1 MKTLN
6 PARYHSSILGRN
18 EQRRQSLCKRSFSKP
33 MSKPVA
39 LGLLACNPK
48 WPLWSEL
55 ATKLTATRSV
65 PEALEAY
72 TKCVSQRMQMTAED
86 GQRVFKDC
94 QQITQKNHQVVDKWM
109 AIWKH
114 VKAINARPL
123 SFDKYLTSKWERV
136 HGTGTR

>member
-1 MKTLN
+1 
-6 PARYHSSILGRN
+6 
-18 EQRRQSLCKRSFSKP
+18 

-39 LGLLACNPK
+39 LDLLACNPK

-72 TKCVSQRMQMTAED
+72 TKCVSQRMQMTAKD

-94 QQITQKNHQVVDKWM
+94 QQITQKITK
-109 AIWKH
+109 
-114 VKAINARPL
+114 
-123 SFDKYLTSKWERV
+123 SLTNGWPS
-136 HGTGTR
+136 GST

>member
-1 MKTLN
+1 MASRDTT
-6 PARYHSSILGRN
+6 SSTDA
-18 EQRRQSLCKRSFSKP
+18 QSGSVPFFNIGQERAEAAVALQKELSKP

-48 WPLWSEL
+48 CPLWSEL

-72 TKCVSQRMQMTAED
+72 TKCVSQRMQMTAEH

-94 QQITQKNHQVVDKWM
+94 QQITQKITK
-109 AIWKH
+109 
-114 VKAINARPL
+114 
-123 SFDKYLTSKWERV
+123 SLTNGWPS
-136 HGTGTR
+136 GST